1 VKLKPEK
8 FVIVAAA
15 AEGGHSL
22 TAFDS
27 ALLKAG
33 IGNINLVRLSSILP
47 AACREEKEDID
58 FPPGAF
64 VPTAYG
70 AICSEK
76 EGELISAAVGV
87 GFTPDSFGVIMEHAG
102 TCTAE
107 ESRTKVEEMIKEAF
121 HNRKLELRDVQF
133 KSVEHRVKKNG
144 AAIAAVALW

>member
-1 VKLKPEK
+1 MKLKPEK
-8 FVIVAAA
+8 FMIVAAA

-47 AACREEKEDID
+47 PACTEEKEGID
-58 FPPGAF
+58 FPLGAF

-70 AICSEK
+70 TICSEK
-76 EGELISAAVGV
+76 EGELISAAVGI
-87 GFTPDSFGVIMEHAG
+87 GFSQDSFGVIMEHAG
-102 TCTAE
+102 TCAGE
-107 ESRTKVEEMIKEAF
+107 EARAKVEIMIKEAF
-121 HNRKLELRDVQF
+121 SNRDLELKDIRIE
-133 KSVEHRVKKNG
+133 SIEHRVQKNG